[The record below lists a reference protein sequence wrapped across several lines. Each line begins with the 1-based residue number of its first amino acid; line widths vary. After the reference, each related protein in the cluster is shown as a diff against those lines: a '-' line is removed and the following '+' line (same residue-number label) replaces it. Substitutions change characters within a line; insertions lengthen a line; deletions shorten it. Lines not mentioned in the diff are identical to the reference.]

1 MATTA
6 IISRTDYLAGYDP
19 GATPDSE
26 VTARIDARLLDV
38 SAAVMLY
45 LGWRE
50 NDAGN
55 LTLASTAHTMLIGDS
70 YPLRDSTRLTLPLGA
85 VTAVTDVRSGED
97 VGGTSGTDYEA
108 LVSGTDYRLDLTN
121 PRRAALR
128 WLGGEPTGPEL
139 RVTMTAGWAAVPSDL
154 QGAVGQLVAWS
165 LALDRRRGQASVS
178 AQGMPSTSYR
188 QERWPDDVLAVL
200 DTYTAPHAS
209 VVRRPGLVVTRVAG
223 GVG

>member
-19 GATPDSE
+19 GASPDAE
-26 VTARIDARLLDV
+26 TTTRIDARLLDV

-55 LTLASTAHTMLIGDS
+55 LTLASSAHTMLIGDS
-70 YPLRDSTRLTLPLGA
+70 YPLRDSARLTLPLGV

-97 VGGTSGTDYEA
+97 VGGTSGTDYTA
-108 LVSGTDYRLDLTN
+108 LVSGTDYRLDATN
-121 PRRAALR
+121 PRRTALR

-139 RVTMTAGWAAVPSDL
+139 RVTMTAGWATVPSDL

-165 LALDRRRGQASVS
+165 LALDRRRGVASVS
-178 AQGMPSTSYR
+178 AQGMPSTTYR
-188 QERWPDDVLAVL
+188 DEKWPDDVLAVL
-200 DTYTAPHAS
+200 RSYMTPPRAA
-209 VVRRPGLVVTRVAG
+209 VRPA
-223 GVG
+223 

>member
-19 GATPDSE
+19 GASPDAE
-26 VTARIDARLLDV
+26 TTTRIDARLLDV

-55 LTLASTAHTMLIGDS
+55 LTLASTAHTMVIADS
-70 YPLRDSTRLTLPLGA
+70 YPLRDAVRLTLPLGV

-97 VGGTSGTDYEA
+97 VGGTSGTDYTA
-108 LVSGTDYRLDLTN
+108 LVSGTDYRLDAPTPGA
-121 PRRAALR
+121 PRCGGSA
-128 WLGGEPTGPEL
+128 GEPTGPEL
-139 RVTMTAGWAAVPSDL
+139 RVTMTAGWATVPSDL

-165 LALDRRRGQASVS
+165 LAIDRRRGVASVS
-178 AQGMPSTSYR
+178 AQGMPSTTYR
-188 QERWPDDVLAVL
+188 DEKWPDDVLAVL
-200 DTYTAPHAS
+200 RSYMTPPRAA
-209 VVRRPGLVVTRVAG
+209 VRPA
-223 GVG
+223 

>member
-1 MATTA
+1 MATTT

-19 GATPDSE
+19 GASPDAE
-26 VTARIDARLLDV
+26 TTTRIDARLLDV

-55 LTLASTAHTMLIGDS
+55 LTLASSAHTMLIGDS
-70 YPLRDSTRLTLPLGA
+70 YPLRDAARLTLPLGV

-97 VGGTSGTDYEA
+97 VGGTSGTDYTA
-108 LVSGTDYRLDLTN
+108 LVSGTDYRLDATN

-139 RVTMTAGWAAVPSDL
+139 RVTMTAGWATVPSDL

-165 LALDRRRGQASVS
+165 LAIDRRRGVASVS
-178 AQGMPSTSYR
+178 AQGMPSTTYR
-188 QERWPDDVLAVL
+188 DEKWPDDVLAVL
-200 DTYTAPHAS
+200 RSYMTPPRAA
-209 VVRRPGLVVTRVAG
+209 VRPA
-223 GVG
+223 

>member
-1 MATTA
+1 MATTT

-19 GATPDSE
+19 GASPDAE
-26 VTARIDARLLDV
+26 TTTRIDARLLDV

-50 NDAGN
+50 DDAGN
-55 LTLASTAHTMLIGDS
+55 LTLASTAHTMVIADS
-70 YPLRDSTRLTLPLGA
+70 YPLRDAVRLTLPLGV

-97 VGGTSGTDYEA
+97 VGGTSGTDYTA
-108 LVSGTDYRLDLTN
+108 LVSGTDYRLDATN

-139 RVTMTAGWAAVPSDL
+139 RVTMTAGWATVPSDL

-165 LALDRRRGQASVS
+165 LALDRRRGVASVS
-178 AQGMPSTSYR
+178 AQGMPSTTYR
-188 QERWPDDVLAVL
+188 DEKWPDDVLAVL
-200 DTYTAPHAS
+200 RSYMTPPRAA
-209 VVRRPGLVVTRVAG
+209 VRPA
-223 GVG
+223 

>member
-19 GATPDSE
+19 GASPDAE
-26 VTARIDARLLDV
+26 TTTRIDARLLDV

-55 LTLASTAHTMLIGDS
+55 LTLASSAHTMLIGDS
-70 YPLRDSTRLTLPLGA
+70 YPLRDSARLTLPLGV

-97 VGGTSGTDYEA
+97 VGGTSGTDYTA
-108 LVSGTDYRLDLTN
+108 LVSGTDYRLDATN

-139 RVTMTAGWAAVPSDL
+139 RVTMTAGWATVPSDL

-165 LALDRRRGQASVS
+165 LALDRRRGVASVS
-178 AQGMPSTSYR
+178 AQGMPSTTYR
-188 QERWPDDVLAVL
+188 DEKWPDDVLSVLRSYMTPPRAAV
-200 DTYTAPHAS
+200 
-209 VVRRPGLVVTRVAG
+209 RPA
-223 GVG
+223 